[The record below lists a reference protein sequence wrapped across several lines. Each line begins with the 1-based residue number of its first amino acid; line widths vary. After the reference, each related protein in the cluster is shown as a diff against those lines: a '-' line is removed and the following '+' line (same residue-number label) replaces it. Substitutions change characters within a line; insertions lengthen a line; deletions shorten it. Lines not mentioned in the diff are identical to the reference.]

1 MAKNKVYAVM
11 KDGEE
16 LEKLKTLAAAK
27 KLADTEGAE
36 VYCDGECVYQG
47 EKREGEQEQI
57 ATDEHYKASVDEHG
71 SSAVDDQTATKDAEA
86 TAEVTPII
94 TADPVISRKPTQPD
108 TEPVETTRYRL
119 KSLMNVRKRPSL
131 ESTVVG
137 TKPEGTAVRVLKIE
151 NDWMHLAEGTFILYG
166 EGEYAEKM

>member
-47 EKREGEQEQI
+47 AKREGEQEQI

-71 SSAVDDQTATKDAEA
+71 SSAVDDQATEDAEA
-86 TAEVTPII
+86 TTEAAPII

-108 TEPVETTRYRL
+108 TDPVETTRYRL

-166 EGEYAEKM
+166 EGEYAERL